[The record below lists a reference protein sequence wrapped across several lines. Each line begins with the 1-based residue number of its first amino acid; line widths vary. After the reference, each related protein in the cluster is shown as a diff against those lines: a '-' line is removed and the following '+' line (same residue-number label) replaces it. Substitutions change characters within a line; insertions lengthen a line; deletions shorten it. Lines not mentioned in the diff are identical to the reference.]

1 MSAAA
6 APAVALLRLEGIEV
20 RFPVRGA
27 LGRQRA
33 TVHAV
38 DGVDLDIAPGEI
50 VALVGES
57 GSGKTTLGRCVLG
70 LLEPSAGRVVLD
82 GVEVRE
88 RGHGGNA
95 PVHRLVQPVFQDPY
109 SSLDPRWPVQ
119 RTIREPLDAQGIG
132 NGEDRAARVREL
144 LGEVGLSESVGR
156 RRPRDLSGGQRQ
168 RVAIAA
174 ALAPRPRL
182 IVADEPVS
190 SLDMLVQAQILNLID
205 GLRAEHGVAILFIT
219 HDLAVV
225 RHLADRVA
233 VMYLGRIVEQGPVQQ
248 VFDEPRHPYTRA
260 LLDANPEPDPGRPFA
275 PPRLP
280 GEIPS
285 PIDPPAGCAFH
296 PRCPLAIEVCARERP
311 DPTAFGPS
319 HRAACH
325 VAAAQEEE

>member
-1 MSAAA
+1 VSTT
-6 APAVALLRLEGIEV
+6 LLRIEGLEV

-27 LGRQRA
+27 FGRLRG
-33 TVHAV
+33 TVDAV
-38 DGVDLDIAPGEI
+38 AGVDLEIQAGEI

-70 LLEPSAGRVVLD
+70 LLQPTAGTVALD
-82 GVEVRE
+82 GVDVRE
-88 RGHGGNA
+88 RGRGAHA

-132 NGEDRAARVREL
+132 DVAQRAERVREL

-190 SLDMLVQAQILNLID
+190 ALDMLVQAQILNLID
-205 GLRAEHGVAILFIT
+205 GLRAEHGVAILFIS

-233 VMYLGRIVEQGPVQQ
+233 VMYLGQIVEEGPVQQ

-260 LLDANPEPDPGRPFA
+260 LLAAHPEPPVT
-275 PPRLP
+275 
-280 GEIPS
+280 
-285 PIDPPAGCAFH
+285 AGQK
-296 PRCPLAIEVCARERP
+296 E
-311 DPTAFGPS
+311 
-319 HRAACH
+319 
-325 VAAAQEEE
+325 

>member
-1 MSAAA
+1 MSADA
-6 APAVALLRLEGIEV
+6 APLLRIEGLEIDFPLRGAFGRRRATIRAVA
-20 RFPVRGA
+20 
-27 LGRQRA
+27 
-33 TVHAV
+33 
-38 DGVDLDIAPGEI
+38 GVDLEVDAGE
-50 VALVGES
+50 VLALVGES

-70 LLEPSAGRVVLD
+70 LLAPTAGSVTLD
-82 GVEVRE
+82 GVDVRA
-88 RGHGGNA
+88 RGRHGHA

-132 NGEDRAARVREL
+132 DSASRTERVHEL
-144 LGEVGLSESVGR
+144 LGEVGLSQSVAR

-190 SLDMLVQAQILNLID
+190 ALDMLVQAQILNLID

-233 VMYLGRIVEQGPVQQ
+233 VMHLGRIVEQGPVQQ
-248 VFDEPRHPYTRA
+248 VFDEPRDPYTRA
-260 LLDANPEPDPGRPFA
+260 LLDAHPK
-275 PPRLP
+275 PPP
-280 GEIPS
+280 T
-285 PIDPPAGCAFH
+285 
-296 PRCPLAIEVCARERP
+296 AREDR
-311 DPTAFGPS
+311 
-319 HRAACH
+319 
-325 VAAAQEEE
+325 

>member
-1 MSAAA
+1 MSAVA
-6 APAVALLRLEGIEV
+6 APAAPLVQIEGLEV
-20 RFPVRGA
+20 RFRVRGA

-33 TVHAV
+33 AVHAV
-38 DGVDLDIAPGEI
+38 DGVDLEIAAGEV

-70 LLEPSAGRVVLD
+70 LLRPTAGRVTLD
-82 GVEVRE
+82 GVDVRE
-88 RGHGGNA
+88 RGRGGHA

-109 SSLDPRWPVQ
+109 SSLDPRWPVH

-132 NGEDRAARVREL
+132 DGPARDARLREL

-190 SLDMLVQAQILNLID
+190 ALDMLVQAQILNLIE
-205 GLRAEHGVAILFIT
+205 GLRAEHGLAILFIT

-233 VMYLGRIVEQGPVQQ
+233 VMYLGRIVEEGPVRQ
-248 VFDEPRHPYTRA
+248 VFDEPRHEYTRT
-260 LLDANPEPDPGRPFA
+260 LLAAHPM
-275 PPRLP
+275 PPVT
-280 GEIPS
+280 GTHKE
-285 PIDPPAGCAFH
+285 
-296 PRCPLAIEVCARERP
+296 
-311 DPTAFGPS
+311 
-319 HRAACH
+319 
-325 VAAAQEEE
+325 